1 MDLVLETRL
10 ATGVTILLVIL
21 MYTYVVYPL
30 MMALI
35 GLSARGR
42 ADQVKPDQLP
52 AVSLLIPAHN
62 EEDLID
68 EKIRNSLA
76 LDYPDLEILV
86 ASDGSTDRTVEQ
98 ARAFEGIE
106 LLNFAKRRGKA
117 SVLTDAVQASHG
129 EVLCF
134 CDANVMLHQD
144 ALWRMVAHFID
155 EEVGGVTGDVRLQ
168 SAVSSFG
175 LGESLYY
182 RLERSIQM
190 GESNLGAVIG
200 VDGGMY
206 VIRRELFGELPADT
220 VLDDLLI
227 STNVLRSGKKLLYEP
242 TAIANEN
249 ATELAIDEYLR
260 RVRIGIGAAQFLA
273 RGVFPRWTQPCRLL
287 MFASHK
293 LLRWISPWLVLA
305 LFAAAFAWS
314 FHEPL
319 AWWILAPG
327 LIALGLAL
335 AGAVLP
341 TLRRHWVVTIPFYFV
356 LSELAFTHGIVRG
369 FLFKAS
375 GMWQR
380 TSRRKLQ
387 SEREA

>member
-1 MDLVLETRL
+1 MELVLETWL
-10 ATGVTILLVIL
+10 TIGITILSVIL
-21 MYTYVVYPL
+21 IYTYIIYPL
-30 MMALI
+30 TMALI
-35 GLSARGR
+35 GLRSR
-42 ADQVKPDQLP
+42 ADLVRPLQLP
-52 AVSLLIPAHN
+52 SASLVIPAHN
-62 EEDLID
+62 EEDLIE
-68 EKIRNSLA
+68 EKIKNSLA
-76 LDYPDLEILV
+76 LNYPDLEIIV
-86 ASDGSTDRTVEQ
+86 ASDGSTDRTAELSM
-98 ARAFEGIE
+98 AFEGVRFLE
-106 LLNFAKRRGKA
+106 FERRRGKA
-117 SVLTDAVQASHG
+117 SVLTDAVQASRG

-144 ALWRMVAHFID
+144 ALWRMVVHFVD

-175 LGESLYY
+175 FGESLYY

-220 VLDDLLI
+220 VLDDFSI
-227 STNVLRSGKKLLYEP
+227 SMNVLRSGKKLLYEP
-242 TAIANEN
+242 TAIADEN
-249 ATELAIDEYLR
+249 ATELAMDEYRR

-273 RGVFPRWTQPCRLL
+273 RGVFPLWTQPRRLL

-305 LFAAAFAWS
+305 LFIAAIALS
-314 FHEPL
+314 FRTPL
-319 AWWILAPG
+319 AWIVLAPG
-327 LIALGLAL
+327 LVAIVLAI
-335 AGAVLP
+335 AGAALP
-341 TLRRHWVVTIPFYFV
+341 KLRRHWIVTIPFYFV
-356 LSELAFTHGIVRG
+356 LSELAFTHGIIRG
-369 FLFKAS
+369 LLFKSS

-387 SEREA
+387 GESEA